1 MKLKECPPESVFS
14 TDTRR
19 DRFIRGNLQQ
29 KFSKGWLLMATYL
42 LFGKYSQEALSKISA
57 KRTQGTAAFIKKH
70 GGELKAGYALLG
82 DVDIVLVADLPDNAT
97 AMKVSIA
104 LSKQLG
110 VGFRT
115 APALAVDAFDKL
127 MA

>member
-1 MKLKECPPESVFS
+1 
-14 TDTRR
+14 
-19 DRFIRGNLQQ
+19 
-29 KFSKGWLLMATYL
+29 MATYL
-42 LFGKYSQEALSKISA
+42 LFGKYSQEALSRISV
-57 KRTQGTAAFIKKH
+57 KRTQGAAALIKKN

-82 DVDIVLVADLPDNAT
+82 NEDIVLVADLPDTET

-110 VGFRT
+110 IGFRT
-115 APALAVDAFDKL
+115 APAISVDAFDKL

>member
-1 MKLKECPPESVFS
+1 
-14 TDTRR
+14 
-19 DRFIRGNLQQ
+19 
-29 KFSKGWLLMATYL
+29 MATYL
-42 LFGKYSQEALSKISA
+42 LFGKYSQESLLKINA
-57 KRTQGTAAFIKKH
+57 KRTQGAAALIKKN

-82 DVDIVLVADLPDNAT
+82 DVDIVLVADLPDTPT

-110 VGFRT
+110 IGFRT
-115 APALAVDAFDKL
+115 APAMTVDAFDQL